1 MAEVTMKST
10 KQQIFDAYQEALKKS
25 QEMDALKES
34 PADKIEKERK
44 EAVVV
49 NADKA
54 VDSNIFN
61 EEITKQYQDLKEAIT
76 MKKAELKDLYDIEAQ
91 AASLAAIINAAKEK
105 KYQLDEEYKTAK
117 ALQEEERKK
126 AVEEKEQELK
136 ELQESIEAVKE
147 EIQTTRKEEISKV
160 NKERKREEE
169 EYAYNLKRE
178 RKKENDAWEDE
189 KAAREKEVAI
199 KEANAEAMLAEAE
212 SKVEELQTLKEKVDQ
227 IPTLIA
233 EAEARG
239 QEAGEKA
246 AGKEYGYKKTMYE
259 KEKEYEIA
267 KLQDQVDRLTEAKED
282 AETKAWQ
289 LQEKLDEA
297 YAKMNALASDTVKAN
312 GAVKIVSS
320 GSTQTSKL

>member
-1 MAEVTMKST
+1 MSEVTMKST

-34 PADKIEKERK
+34 PADKVEKARK
-44 EAVVV
+44 EAVVA

-61 EEITKQYQDLKEAIT
+61 EEITKQYEDLKEAIA

-91 AASLAAIINAAKEK
+91 AASLAAIINASKEK
-105 KYQLDEEYKTAK
+105 TYQLDEEYKDIK
-117 ALQEEERKK
+117 AFQEEERKK
-126 AVEEKEQELK
+126 AVEEKVQELE
-136 ELQESIEAVKE
+136 ELQASIETVKE
-147 EIQTTRKEEISKV
+147 QIQAVRREEISKV

-189 KAAREKEVAI
+189 KAAREKEIAI

-239 QEAGEKA
+239 QEAGKKA
-246 AGKEYGYKKTMYE
+246 AGKEYGYKTTMYE
-259 KEKEYEIA
+259 KEKEYEIGRL
-267 KLQDQVDRLTEAKED
+267 KDQVESLTQAKED

-320 GSTQTSKL
+320 GSTPSSK

>member
-44 EAVVV
+44 EAVVA

-61 EEITKQYQDLKEAIT
+61 EEITKQYQDLKEAIA

-105 KYQLDEEYKTAK
+105 KYQLDEEYKASK
-117 ALQEEERKK
+117 AAQEEERKK

-136 ELQESIEAVKE
+136 DLQESIEAVKE
-147 EIQTTRKEEISKV
+147 EIQVTRKEETAKV
-160 NKERKREEE
+160 DKERKREEE
-169 EYAYNLKRE
+169 EYAYRLQRE
-178 RKKENDAWEDE
+178 RKKENDAWEDT
-189 KAAREKEVAI
+189 KASREKEIAI

-212 SKVEELQTLKEKVDQ
+212 SKVEELESLREKVDQ
-227 IPTLIA
+227 IPTLVA

-246 AGKEYGYKKTMYE
+246 AGKEYGYKKAMYE

-267 KLQDQVDRLTEAKED
+267 KLQDQVDRLKEAKED

-297 YAKMNALASDTVKAN
+297 YAKMNTLASDTVKAN

-320 GSTQTSKL
+320 GSAPSSK

>member
-44 EAVVV
+44 EAVVA

-61 EEITKQYQDLKEAIT
+61 EEITKQYQDLKEAIA
-76 MKKAELKDLYDIEAQ
+76 MKKAELKDLYNIEAQ

-105 KYQLDEEYKTAK
+105 KYQLDEEYKANK

-126 AVEEKEQELK
+126 AVEEKEQELE
-136 ELQESIEAVKE
+136 ELQASIETVKE
-147 EIQTTRKEEISKV
+147 QIQVVRKEEISKV

-169 EYAYNLKRE
+169 EYAYKLQRE

-189 KAAREKEVAI
+189 KATREKEVAI

-297 YAKMNALASDTVKAN
+297 YAKMNTLASDTVKAN

-320 GSTQTSKL
+320 GSTPSSK

>member
-1 MAEVTMKST
+1 MSEVTMKST
-10 KQQIFDAYQEALKKS
+10 KQQIYDAYQEALKKN

-44 EAVVV
+44 AAVIE

-61 EEITKQYQDLKEAIT
+61 EEITKQYQDLKEAIS
-76 MKKAELKDLYDIEAQ
+76 MKKQELKDLYDIEAQ

-105 KYQLDEEYKTAK
+105 KYQLDEEYKVTK
-117 ALQEEERKK
+117 ATQEEERKK
-126 AVEEKEQELK
+126 AVEEKEQELE
-136 ELQESIEAVKE
+136 ELQASIEAVKE
-147 EIQTTRKEEISKV
+147 EIQAARKEEISKV
-160 NKERKREEE
+160 DKERKREEE
-169 EYAYNLKRE
+169 EYAYNLKRTH
-178 RKKENDAWEDE
+178 KKENDAWEDE

-199 KEANAEAMLAEAE
+199 KEANAEVLLAEAE

-227 IPTLIA
+227 IPALIA

-259 KEKEYEIA
+259 KEKEYEIGRL
-267 KLQDQVDRLTEAKED
+267 KDQVESLTQAKED

-297 YAKMNALASDTVKAN
+297 YAKMNALASETVKAN

-320 GSTQTSKL
+320 GSNPSSK

>member
-44 EAVVV
+44 EAVVA

-61 EEITKQYQDLKEAIT
+61 EEIAKQYQDLKEAIA
-76 MKKAELKDLYDIEAQ
+76 MKKAELKDLYDIEVQ

-105 KYQLDEEYKTAK
+105 KYQLDEEYKASK
-117 ALQEEERKK
+117 AAQEEERKK

-136 ELQESIEAVKE
+136 DLQESIEAVKE
-147 EIQTTRKEEISKV
+147 EIQATRKEETAKV
-160 NKERKREEE
+160 DKERKREEE
-169 EYAYNLKRE
+169 EYAYRLQRE
-178 RKKENDAWEDE
+178 RKKENDAWEDT
-189 KAAREKEVAI
+189 KASREKEIAI

-212 SKVEELQTLKEKVDQ
+212 SKVEELESLREKVDQ
-227 IPTLIA
+227 IPTLVA

-267 KLQDQVDRLTEAKED
+267 KLQDQVDRLKEAKED

-297 YAKMNALASDTVKAN
+297 YAKMNTLASDTVKAN

-320 GSTQTSKL
+320 GSTPSSK

>member
-25 QEMDALKES
+25 QEMNALKES

-44 EAVVV
+44 EAVVA

-61 EEITKQYQDLKEAIT
+61 EEITKQYQDLKEAIA

-105 KYQLDEEYKTAK
+105 KYQLDEEYKASK
-117 ALQEEERKK
+117 ATQEEERKK

-136 ELQESIEAVKE
+136 DLQESIEAVKE
-147 EIQTTRKEEISKV
+147 EIQATRKEETAKV
-160 NKERKREEE
+160 DKERKREEE

-259 KEKEYEIA
+259 KEKEYEIGRL
-267 KLQDQVDRLTEAKED
+267 KDQVESLTQAKED

-289 LQEKLDEA
+289 LQGKLDEA
-297 YAKMNALASDTVKAN
+297 YAKMNTLASETVKAN

-320 GSTQTSKL
+320 GSAPSSK

>member
-44 EAVVV
+44 EAVVA

-61 EEITKQYQDLKEAIT
+61 EEITKQYQDLKEAIA
-76 MKKAELKDLYDIEAQ
+76 MKKAELKDLYNIEAQ

-105 KYQLDEEYKTAK
+105 KYQLDEEYKANK

-126 AVEEKEQELK
+126 AVEEKEQELE
-136 ELQESIEAVKE
+136 ELQASIETVKE
-147 EIQTTRKEEISKV
+147 QIQVVRKEEISKV

-169 EYAYNLKRE
+169 EYAYKLQRE

-199 KEANAEAMLAEAE
+199 REANAEAMLAEAE
-212 SKVEELQTLKEKVDQ
+212 SKVEELQSLKEKVDQ

-233 EAEARG
+233 EAETRG

-246 AGKEYGYKKTMYE
+246 AGKEYGYQKTMYE
-259 KEKEYEIA
+259 KEKEYEIG

-312 GAVKIVSS
+312 GSVKIVSS
-320 GSTQTSKL
+320 GAGQGSK

>member
-1 MAEVTMKST
+1 MSEVTMKST
-10 KQQIFDAYQEALKKS
+10 KQQIFDAYQEALKKT

-34 PADKIEKERK
+34 PADKIEKERRA
-44 EAVVV
+44 AVIE

-61 EEITKQYQDLKEAIT
+61 EEITKQYQDLKEAISV
-76 MKKAELKDLYDIEAQ
+76 KKQELKDLYDIEAQ
-91 AASLAAIINAAKEK
+91 AASLATIINAAKEK
-105 KYQLDEEYKTAK
+105 KYQLDEEFKATM

-126 AVEEKEQELK
+126 AIEEKVQELE
-136 ELQESIEAVKE
+136 ELQASIEAVKE
-147 EIQTTRKEEISKV
+147 QIQTTRKEEIAKV

-189 KAAREKEVAI
+189 KIAREKEIVI
-199 KEANAEAMLAEAE
+199 KEANAEALLAEAE
-212 SKVEELQTLKEKVDQ
+212 SKVEELESLKEKVDQ

-259 KEKEYEIA
+259 KEKEYEIG
-267 KLQDQVDRLTEAKED
+267 RLKDLVESLTQAKED
-282 AETKAWQ
+282 AETKAWR

-297 YAKMNALASDTVKAN
+297 YAKMNTLASDTVKAN

-320 GSTQTSKL
+320 GSNPSSK

>member
-25 QEMDALKES
+25 QEMNALKES

-44 EAVVV
+44 EAVVA

-61 EEITKQYQDLKEAIT
+61 EEITKQYQDLKEAIA

-105 KYQLDEEYKTAK
+105 KYQLDEEYKASK
-117 ALQEEERKK
+117 VAQEEERKK

-136 ELQESIEAVKE
+136 DLQESIEAVKE
-147 EIQTTRKEEISKV
+147 EILATRKEETAKV
-160 NKERKREEE
+160 DKERKREEE
-169 EYAYNLKRE
+169 EYAYRLQRE
-178 RKKENDAWEDE
+178 RKKENDAWEDT
-189 KAAREKEVAI
+189 KASREKEIAI

-212 SKVEELQTLKEKVDQ
+212 SKVEELESLREKVDQ
-227 IPTLIA
+227 IPTLVA

-312 GAVKIVSS
+312 GSVKIVSS
-320 GSTQTSKL
+320 NSVQGSK

>member
-1 MAEVTMKST
+1 MSEVTMKST

-34 PADKIEKERK
+34 PADKVEKARK
-44 EAVVV
+44 EAVVA

-61 EEITKQYQDLKEAIT
+61 EEITKQYEDLKEAIA

-91 AASLAAIINAAKEK
+91 VASLAAIINASKEK
-105 KYQLDEEYKTAK
+105 KYQLDEEYKDIK
-117 ALQEEERKK
+117 AFQEEERKK
-126 AVEEKEQELK
+126 AVEEKVQELE
-136 ELQESIEAVKE
+136 ELQASIETVKE
-147 EIQTTRKEEISKV
+147 QIQAVRREEISKV

-189 KAAREKEVAI
+189 KAAREKEIAI

-212 SKVEELQTLKEKVDQ
+212 SKVEELQTLKAKVDQ

-233 EAEARG
+233 EAETRG

-246 AGKEYGYKKTMYE
+246 AGKEYGYQKAMYE
-259 KEKEYEIA
+259 KEKDYEIS
-267 KLQDQVDRLTEAKED
+267 KLQDQVDRLKEAKED

-320 GSTQTSKL
+320 GSTPSSK

>member
-44 EAVVV
+44 EAVVA

-61 EEITKQYQDLKEAIT
+61 EEITKQYQDLKEAIA

-105 KYQLDEEYKTAK
+105 KYQLDEEYKANK

-126 AVEEKEQELK
+126 AVEEKEQELE
-136 ELQESIEAVKE
+136 ELQASIETVKE
-147 EIQTTRKEEISKV
+147 QIQATRKEETAKV
-160 NKERKREEE
+160 DKERKREEE
-169 EYAYNLKRE
+169 EYAYRLQRE
-178 RKKENDAWEDE
+178 RKKENDAWEDT
-189 KAAREKEVAI
+189 KASREKEIAI

-212 SKVEELQTLKEKVDQ
+212 SKVEELESLREKVDQ
-227 IPTLIA
+227 IPTLVA

-320 GSTQTSKL
+320 GSTPSSK

>member
-1 MAEVTMKST
+1 MSEVTMKST

-34 PADKIEKERK
+34 PADKVEKARK
-44 EAVVV
+44 EAVVA

-61 EEITKQYQDLKEAIT
+61 EEITKQYEDLKEAIA

-91 AASLAAIINAAKEK
+91 AASLAAIINASKEK
-105 KYQLDEEYKTAK
+105 KYQLDEEYKDIK
-117 ALQEEERKK
+117 AFQEEERKK
-126 AVEEKEQELK
+126 AVEEKVQELE
-136 ELQESIEAVKE
+136 ELQASIETVKE
-147 EIQTTRKEEISKV
+147 QIQAVRREEISKV

-189 KAAREKEVAI
+189 KAAREKEIAI

-212 SKVEELQTLKEKVDQ
+212 SKVEELQTLKAKVDQ

-233 EAEARG
+233 EAETRG

-246 AGKEYGYKKTMYE
+246 AGKEYGYQKAMYE
-259 KEKEYEIA
+259 KEKDYEIS
-267 KLQDQVDRLTEAKED
+267 KLQDQVDRLKEAKED

-320 GSTQTSKL
+320 GSTPSSK

>member
-1 MAEVTMKST
+1 MSEVTMKST

-34 PADKIEKERK
+34 PADKVEKARK
-44 EAVVV
+44 EAVVA

-61 EEITKQYQDLKEAIT
+61 EEITKQYEDLKEAIA

-91 AASLAAIINAAKEK
+91 AASLAAIINASKEK
-105 KYQLDEEYKTAK
+105 KYQLDEEYKDIK
-117 ALQEEERKK
+117 AFQEEERKK
-126 AVEEKEQELK
+126 AVEEKVQELE
-136 ELQESIEAVKE
+136 ELQASIETVKE
-147 EIQTTRKEEISKV
+147 QIQAVRREEISKV

-189 KAAREKEVAI
+189 KAAREKEIAI

-212 SKVEELQTLKEKVDQ
+212 SKVEELQTLKAKVDQ

-233 EAEARG
+233 EAETRG

-246 AGKEYGYKKTMYE
+246 AGKEYGYQKAMYE
-259 KEKEYEIA
+259 KEKDYEIS
-267 KLQDQVDRLTEAKED
+267 KLQDQVDRLKEAKED

-289 LQEKLDEA
+289 LQVKLDEA

-320 GSTQTSKL
+320 GSTPSSK